1 MSTSSWFSLTS
12 FFESYLCRTFTSSGL
27 LLQTI
32 EIDSQTTIS
41 FWGPN
46 HSIQKPNLVLLH
58 GFGPRSVWQWG
69 PQVKSLAPHFNLYV
83 PDLIFFGNSTTKSK
97 ERSTVFQAASIGK
110 LLEKLQVNNFSVL
123 GTSYGGFVA
132 YHMASLFKD
141 RVEKVIIASSALN
154 KKASD
159 HQVLLEKANVEKAED
174 VMLPKNP
181 NQLRNLM
188 RLTAFHQPPYLPDF
202 LLNDFIKFAFI
213 QNLEEKKQLMMEFD
227 FGDDL
232 HLQISPLQQEVLI
245 VWGEC
250 DKIFPFKKALE
261 LKELLGDESRLE
273 VIKNTSH
280 MPHGEDSKKFNDI
293 VMKFLSAAGSQT
305 DSITPKTIGSRL
317 SSSMYLIFS
326 ALHLK

>member
-1 MSTSSWFSLTS
+1 MSTSTTSWFSLTS
-12 FFESYLCRTFTSSGL
+12 FFESYLCRTFSSSGL

-46 HSIQKPNLVLLH
+46 PTNFHSIQKPNLVLLH

-69 PQVKSLAPHFNLYV
+69 PQVQTLAPHFNLYV
-83 PDLIFFGNSTTKSK
+83 PDLIFFGNSTTKLK
-97 ERSTVFQAASIGK
+97 ERSTVFQAVSIGK
-110 LLEKLQVNNFSVL
+110 LLEKLEVKNFSVM

-132 YHMASLFKD
+132 YHMARLFKD
-141 RVEKVIIASSALN
+141 RVEKVIIACSALN

-181 NQLRNLM
+181 NQLEK
-188 RLTAFHQPPYLPDF
+188 FDE
-202 LLNDFIKFAFI
+202 FAFI
-213 QNLEEKKQLMMEFD
+213 QNLKKKKELMMEFD

-232 HLQISPLQQEVLI
+232 HLQISLLQQEVLI

-250 DKIFPFKKALE
+250 DKIFPEGLGAQGISILHK
-261 LKELLGDESRLE
+261 LLGDEARLE
-273 VIKNTSH
+273 VIKNISH

-293 VMKFLSAAGSQT
+293 VMKFLSAGSQT
-305 DSITPKTIGSRL
+305 DFIKPKTIGSRL

>member
-1 MSTSSWFSLTS
+1 MMSTWFSLTS
-12 FFESYLCRTFTSSGL
+12 FFESYLRRTFSSSGL
-27 LLQTI
+27 LPQTI
-32 EIDSQTTIS
+32 EIDSQTTVS

-46 HSIQKPNLVLLH
+46 PTFHSIEKPNLVLLH

-69 PQVKSLAPHFNLYV
+69 PQVKILASHFNLYV

-97 ERSTVFQAASIGK
+97 ERSTVFQAVSIGK
-110 LLEKLQVNNFSVL
+110 LLEKLEVKNFSVM

-132 YHMASLFKD
+132 YHMARLFKD
-141 RVEKVIIASSALN
+141 RIEKVIIASSALN

-159 HQVLLEKANVEKAED
+159 HQVLLEKANVKKAED
-174 VMLPKNP
+174 IMLPKNP

-188 RLTAFHQPPYLPDF
+188 RLAAFHQPPYLPDF

-213 QNLEEKKQLMMEFD
+213 ENLEEKKQLMMEFD
-227 FGDDL
+227 FGDDV

-245 VWGEC
+245 VWGES

-261 LKELLGDESRLE
+261 HKELLGEKARLE

-293 VMKFLSAAGSQT
+293 VMRFLSGPQIVSMK
-305 DSITPKTIGSRL
+305 PETIGARL
-317 SSSMYLIFS
+317 RRSLFLIFT
-326 ALHLK
+326 LK